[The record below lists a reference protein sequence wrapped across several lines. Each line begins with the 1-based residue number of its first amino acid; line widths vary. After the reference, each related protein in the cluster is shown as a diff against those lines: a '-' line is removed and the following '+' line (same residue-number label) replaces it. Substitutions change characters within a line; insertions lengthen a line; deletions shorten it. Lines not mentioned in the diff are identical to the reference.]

1 MRCYVLIRHISI
13 SSRTDYPLTFEL
25 FNIFARY
32 YVRMTILS
40 SQKLDFNL
48 YSRHGL
54 TFVTVFSPRSSQGG
68 QNIFQLTEAVYFYD
82 VLERQIKVRNVRITS
97 TSKQKQG

>member
-1 MRCYVLIRHISI
+1 
-13 SSRTDYPLTFEL
+13 
-25 FNIFARY
+25 
-32 YVRMTILS
+32 MTILS

-54 TFVTVFSPRSSQGG
+54 TFVAVFSPRSSQGG
-68 QNIFQLTEAVYFYD
+68 QIILQLTDAVYFYD
-82 VLERQIKVRNVRITS
+82 VLERQIKVRNVCITS